1 MENDKT
7 KTLITGMVTKYHCK
21 YCDTYCE
28 TLSEIIQHLG
38 VCLSNPENRGCPTCS
53 NVYWGDQD
61 ESGRSF
67 CDFGISGY
75 PKVLNCNRWLSV
87 RLKLL
92 ESIDRTLAL
101 FKEKYPDQEDEVL
114 YEFENGLEEL
124 KDILK

>member
-1 MENDKT
+1 MTENIIK
-7 KTLITGMVTKYHCK
+7 GMHTEYHCD
-21 YCDTYCE
+21 YCDTNCKD
-28 TLSEIIQHLG
+28 LSEMMTHLDN
-38 VCLSNPENRGCPTCS
+38 CLDNPENRGCPTCS

-75 PKVLNCNRWLSV
+75 PKVLNCNRWLSI

-114 YEFENGLEEL
+114 YELKDGLEKL
-124 KDILK
+124 KNILK